1 MTNRVQ
7 TGAFTLM
14 LAAALA
20 GCSAGGPPLPTAP
33 TFIEPPPTVAAVFWG
48 VEDVTLSG
56 VVYEVTAAG
65 RVPIQGVRV
74 FISDDFDM
82 ATDSEG
88 AFSFSPVWACGPC
101 PFSAPSDGKSTRAWI
116 NKDGYVDSPAHQ
128 ADHFPAGVYQVYIK
142 GDTRLDVELVRR

>member
-1 MTNRVQ
+1 MTNSFQ

-20 GCSAGGPPLPTAP
+20 GCGADGSPLPTAP
-33 TFIEPPPTVAAVFWG
+33 TFTEPPRTLNAAVWG
-48 VEDVTLSG
+48 VEQVTLSG
-56 VVYEVTAAG
+56 VVYEETAAG
-65 RVPIQGVRV
+65 RIPIQGVRV
-74 FISDDFDM
+74 FIADDFDV

-88 AFSFSPVWACGPC
+88 AFSFNPVWACGPC

-116 NKDGYVDSPAHQ
+116 GKNGYVDSPAHQ
-128 ADHFPAGVYQVYIK
+128 ADHFPAGYYQVHIK